1 MLHNAIHFIV
11 QSVQDWGYL
20 GIYILTLLE
29 STAFP
34 VPSELIL
41 IPAGY
46 LAWQGQM
53 NVVLILLVA
62 MLGGLSGA
70 LLNYAFALW
79 VGRPF
84 LERWGK
90 YLFIEAP
97 LLHRTDHFFRHYG
110 AISAFTGRLIPG
122 IRHLISI
129 PAGLA
134 RMSLLPFCLFTLLG
148 AGSWA
153 TVLIALGYTIGNNMP
168 LIKQYL
174 HIITLGVIVTVIAIF
189 IGYHLWRKKVDSED
203 AMSKAVDSE

>member
-1 MLHNAIHFIV
+1 M
-11 QSVQDWGYL
+11 

-29 STAFP
+29 STVAP

-46 LAWQGQM
+46 LAFQGKM
-53 NVVLILLVA
+53 NSILILLTA

-70 LLNYAFALW
+70 LLNYGFALW

-90 YLFIEAP
+90 YVFVEAP
-97 LLHRTDHFFRHYG
+97 LLHRTDHFFKHYG

-134 RMSLLPFCLFTLLG
+134 HMPLLIFSLFTLLG
-148 AGSWA
+148 AGVWA
-153 TVLIALGYTIGNNMP
+153 IVLIALGYTIGNNMT
-168 LIKQYL
+168 LIQQYL
-174 HIITLGVIVTVIAIF
+174 HLITAGIIVLVAVGGLG
-189 IGYHLWRKKVDSED
+189 YYWWRKQVDRED
-203 AMSKAVDSE
+203 TTALDK